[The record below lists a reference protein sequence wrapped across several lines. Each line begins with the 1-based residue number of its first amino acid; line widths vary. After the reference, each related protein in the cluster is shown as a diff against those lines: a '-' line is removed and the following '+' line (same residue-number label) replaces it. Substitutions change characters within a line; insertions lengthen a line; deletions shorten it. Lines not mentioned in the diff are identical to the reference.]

1 MYSIDLDFDFSERYK
16 DTVCAHESSAIKV
29 GREMRDYKK
38 KKIGVNENFPLH
50 TLERMQK
57 P

>member
-29 GREMRDYKK
+29 GKEMRDYKK
-38 KKIGVNENFPLH
+38 KDRGE
-50 TLERMQK
+50 
-57 P
+57 